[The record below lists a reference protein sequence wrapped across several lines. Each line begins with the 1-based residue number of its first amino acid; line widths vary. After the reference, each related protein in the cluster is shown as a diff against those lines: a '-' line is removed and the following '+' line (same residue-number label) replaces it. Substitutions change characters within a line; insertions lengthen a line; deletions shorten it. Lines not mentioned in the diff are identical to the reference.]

1 MKPRVSYSPLRGT
14 FSIRVGDHDAERI
27 TIGAVGAFSSVNRGG
42 SATLPGR
49 SRPSNSELAGAAAP
63 ETASLHTR
71 ARKCSAFDLDWR
83 RADCLFPC
91 CDCLDDCDPDAVE
104 ERIDLRSALFS
115 ERAA

>member
-49 SRPSNSELAGAAAP
+49 SRPSNSELGLGASRPLHPVAAHGAKESAALRFHLFHDP
-63 ETASLHTR
+63 RSL
-71 ARKCSAFDLDWR
+71 
-83 RADCLFPC
+83 
-91 CDCLDDCDPDAVE
+91 E
-104 ERIDLRSALFS
+104 EVSNPSWLEPFCIREQPTI
-115 ERAA
+115 